1 MEQSKKERQCF
12 ALATKLDSE
21 LRFWVI
27 FEDPSELSSRSMKA
41 KLMAMIKSIEAIES
55 QKAYSREIAGLANTW
70 SDET

>member
-12 ALATKLDSE
+12 ALATKLEAE

-27 FEDPSELSSRSMKA
+27 FEDPSELSSRSMKG

-55 QKAYSREIAGLANTW
+55 QKAYSREIAGLSNTW